1 MAYDRPMMLSLRR
14 TLSTLAAWLRAGEP
28 DLAVGLLAVVAALA
42 AAAVCLPSGYER
54 NGLHVPAV
62 AAWGILGLGAGLAA
76 LAALRPWPGLLAWI
90 VFMPFFTAA
99 RIGVMVGWVQVT
111 SATVILATLVISL
124 LLGFRRARPNVP
136 AVPLAMGGLIALLA
150 VASTA
155 ASWDLWTGVSITLHG
170 IVEPV
175 VIGILV
181 VLLRPG
187 LRQLLAL
194 AAAMSVSV
202 VMAGVVN
209 LGRMFFLVHSASD
222 FETLRGE
229 LARITYYNVGLFG
242 TVLVTVL
249 PLLAIIIARPS
260 LLAGILERAA
270 ATLATVT
277 GRTAAEPSAT
287 TTARAETAVRVA
299 GWAMFAWA
307 LLMIDLT
314 FSKSAWIAGL
324 IVGVAMAA
332 VMPRT
337 WRRRAAGF
345 VGVVLVSLAF
355 LLTSVV
361 TASPSSDRAG
371 SFDPNSTQGE
381 ISITGRYL
389 ATEAA
394 LRMAIDHPVFGVGPG
409 QFGAEYAGPY
419 HNAQAKEA
427 LQSAHDMVP
436 EVAAEYGLP
445 LALVFSVT
453 VLAALLVA
461 WRLWRARAGLAGLVA
476 LGLGLSLAGFMIV
489 ATLYGTD
496 LYRAYRYMNTDILYL
511 GLVLGAIAALANR
524 DESPQATGRD

>member
-1 MAYDRPMMLSLRR
+1 MMLTLRR
-14 TLSTLAAWLRAGEP
+14 SVSALVAWLRAEEP
-28 DLAVGLLAVVAALA
+28 DLAVCLLAVVAALA

-54 NGLHVPAV
+54 NGLHVPAI
-62 AAWGILGLGAGLAA
+62 AAWGIMGLGVGLAA

-111 SATVILATLVISL
+111 SSTIILATLVISL
-124 LLGFRRARPNVP
+124 LLGFRRTRPAAP
-136 AVPLAMGGLIALLA
+136 RVPLALGGLIALLA

-170 IVEPV
+170 ILEPV
-175 VIGILV
+175 VIAILI

-202 VMAGVVN
+202 ALAGVVN
-209 LGRMFFLVHSASD
+209 LGRMAFLVHSASD

-260 LLAGILERAA
+260 LLAGTLDRAA
-270 ATLATVT
+270 ATLVTMT
-277 GRTAAEPSAT
+277 GRTARARGTAAEPSARST
-287 TTARAETAVRVA
+287 TRAETAVRVA
-299 GWAMFAWA
+299 GWAMFAFA

-324 IVGVAMAA
+324 VLGIAMAA
-332 VMPRT
+332 LMPRT

-345 VGVVLVSLAF
+345 GGVVLVTLAF

-361 TASPSSDRAG
+361 TASPSSDRAD

-394 LRMAIDHPVFGVGPG
+394 LHMAIDHPLFGVGPG

-445 LALVFSVT
+445 LAIVFSVT

-461 WRLWRARAGLAGLVA
+461 WKRWRAGAGLAGLVA
-476 LGLGLSLAGFMIV
+476 LGFGLSLAGFMVV

-496 LYRAYRYMNTDILYL
+496 LYRAYRYMNTDLLYL
-511 GLVLGAIAALANR
+511 GLILGAIAVLATR
-524 DESPQATGRD
+524 DEPPQATSGD